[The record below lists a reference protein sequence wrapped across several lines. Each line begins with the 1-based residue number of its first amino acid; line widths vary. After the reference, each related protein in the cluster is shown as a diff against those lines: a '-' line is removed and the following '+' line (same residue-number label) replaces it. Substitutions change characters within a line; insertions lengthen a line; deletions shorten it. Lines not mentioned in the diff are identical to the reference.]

1 MARAVRYAWLQLT
14 HERLKLLAAVFGITF
29 AVILVFMQL
38 GLRAA
43 LFDSSVRVHQG
54 MDYDLVMLSPRTIFL
69 ARTES
74 FPRSRLYQVAGLDE
88 VESVSPVYVFL
99 ARFFYHRTPE
109 THRMILVLG
118 IDPND
123 DNFRLRGVSEY
134 LSRLKHPDS
143 VIIDRYSRAEFT
155 PVIED
160 FQQGIPVRL
169 QLNERTTEVIGLYE
183 LGTSFGID
191 ASVLTTDLN
200 FLRIFPS
207 RWPGN
212 IELGLIRLAS
222 GSEPSAVQRQIREF
236 LPNDVLLLTR
246 DEFVQREVDYWS
258 GSTPIGYVFTLG
270 AVIGTIVGLII
281 VYQILFSDVQSHL
294 AEYATLKAMGYT
306 GAFLKG
312 LVIRESFYLSVLG
325 FLPALGLSIL
335 LYDQAAQATQLPME
349 MTVERGVVV
358 FVVTVLM
365 CAFSGLLA
373 IRKLDNLDPAE
384 VF

>member
-14 HERLKLLAAVFGITF
+14 HEKLKLLAAVFGITF
-29 AVILVFMQL
+29 AVVLVFMQL
-38 GLRAA
+38 GLRSA
-43 LFDSSVRVHQG
+43 LFDSSVRVHRG

-74 FPRSRLYQVAGLDE
+74 FPRSRLYQVAGLEE

-99 ARFFYHRTPE
+99 ARFFYDRTPE

-118 IDPND
+118 IDPTD
-123 DNFRLRGVSEY
+123 DNFQLRGVADH
-134 LSRLKHPDS
+134 LSRLKQPDS
-143 VIIDRYSRAEFT
+143 VIIDRFSRAEFA
-155 PVIED
+155 PVVTD
-160 FQQGIPVRL
+160 FEQNLPVRL
-169 QLNERTTEVIGLYE
+169 QLNERTAKVIGLYE

-200 FLRIFPS
+200 FQRIFPG
-207 RWPGN
+207 RPPGN
-212 IELGLIRLAS
+212 IELGLIRLS
-222 GSEPSAVQRQIREF
+222 SDSDPVAVQGQIKDF

-246 DEFVQREVDYWS
+246 EEFVQREVDYWS

-306 GAFLKG
+306 GGFLKG
-312 LVIRESFYLSVLG
+312 LIIREAVYLSVLG
-325 FLPALGLSIL
+325 FVPALGLSYL

-349 MTVERGVVV
+349 MTLERALVV

-365 CAFSGLLA
+365 CSFSGLLA
-373 IRKLDNLDPAE
+373 IRKLNSLDPAE

>member
-1 MARAVRYAWLQLT
+1 MARAVHYAWLQLT
-14 HERLKLLAAVFGITF
+14 HERLKLLAAVCGITF

-43 LFDSSVRVHQG
+43 LFDSAVRVHHG
-54 MDYDLVMLSPRTIFL
+54 MDYDLVMLSPRTINMV
-69 ARTES
+69 RTES

-88 VESVSPVYVFL
+88 VESVSPVYIFL
-99 ARFFYHRTPE
+99 ARYFYNRTPE

-118 IDPND
+118 IDPSD
-123 DNFRLRGVSEY
+123 DKIRLRGVSEH
-134 LSRLKHPDS
+134 LSQLKRPDS
-143 VIIDRYSRAEFT
+143 VIIDRYSRAEFK
-155 PVIED
+155 PAIED
-160 FQQGIPVRL
+160 FQQDLIVRL
-169 QLNERTTEVIGLYE
+169 QLNERTTEVIGLYD
-183 LGTSFGID
+183 LGTSFGMD

-200 FLRIFPS
+200 FLRIFPD
-207 RWPGN
+207 RRPGN
-212 IELGLIRLAS
+212 IELGLIRLAP
-222 GSEPSAVQRQIREF
+222 GSAPSAVQRQIKEF

-246 DEFVQREVDYWS
+246 DEFIQREVDYWNT
-258 GSTPIGYVFTLG
+258 STPIGYIFTLG

-306 GAFLKG
+306 GGFLRG

-325 FLPALGLSIL
+325 FLPALGLSIV

-349 MTVERGVVV
+349 MTAARGVVV

-365 CAFSGLLA
+365 CAFSGMLA
-373 IRKLDNLDPAE
+373 IRKLDKIDPAE